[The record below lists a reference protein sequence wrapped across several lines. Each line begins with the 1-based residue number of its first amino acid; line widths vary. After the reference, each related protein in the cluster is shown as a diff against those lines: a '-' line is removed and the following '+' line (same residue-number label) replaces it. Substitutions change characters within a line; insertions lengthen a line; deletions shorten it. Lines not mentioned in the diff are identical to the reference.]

1 MKGMMNRLLEFSNIP
16 KKKPKF
22 LNFVNNCMKIGNK
35 KYTEQMWEL
44 FNKSI
49 EQSNGTTKSN
59 EKNAQETE
67 SNKKRKA
74 QEEIIQKAKKIKT
87 DEKDDLNGE
96 EKQEEEN
103 VESYEEG
110 KQKLKMNKVIKKVL
124 KENDFEMPIKKLR
137 KRVS

>member
-1 MKGMMNRLLEFSNIP
+1 
-16 KKKPKF
+16 
-22 LNFVNNCMKIGNK
+22 MKIGNK

-59 EKNAQETE
+59 QKNAQGTE
-67 SNKKRKA
+67 GNKKREA
-74 QEEIIQKAKKIKT
+74 QEEVIEKAKKIKT

-96 EKQEEEN
+96 EKQEEVVQKAKKIKTDEMDYLNGEEKQEEEN
-103 VESYEEG
+103 VESYEER

-124 KENDFEMPIKKLR
+124 KENDFEMSIKKLR

>member
-1 MKGMMNRLLEFSNIP
+1 MNRLLEFSNIP

-67 SNKKRKA
+67 SNKKREA

-87 DEKDDLNGE
+87 DEKGDLNGE

-110 KQKLKMNKVIKKVL
+110 KQKLKMNKIIKKVL